1 MDAGSF
7 LPVYH
12 LNSHRATN
20 TTHVSYDAGY
30 IILSFF
36 TSLIG
41 CVTTL
46 EVLNRRTSTRGAY
59 NWYVLLRRIWF
70 P

>member
-1 MDAGSF
+1 MDAGGSF
-7 LPVYH
+7 PVYH
-12 LNSHRATN
+12 VHVHRDTIA
-20 TTHVSYDAGY
+20 THVSYDAGY

-59 NWYVLLRRIWF
+59 NWYVLLFRIWL

>member
-1 MDAGSF
+1 MDAGAF
-7 LPVYH
+7 FPVYH
-12 LNSHRATN
+12 LHLRRDTIATP
-20 TTHVSYDAGY
+20 VSYDAGY
-30 IILSFF
+30 ITLSFF
-36 TSLIG
+36 TSLVG

-59 NWYVLLRRIWF
+59 NWYVLLHFIWF